1 MQSITVVDWLE
12 LDVDFYDIQL
22 LLGSATHVTT
32 LLLMACP
39 DVTDE
44 GLAVL
49 SGCTSLKQIDLTH
62 CSAITD
68 EALIQIAEACTK
80 LEMSDSRSGK
90 KCRVLTNFVRA
101 STV

>member
-49 SGCTSLKQIDLTH
+49 SGCTSLKHIDLTH

-80 LEMSDSRSGK
+80 LEM
-90 KCRVLTNFVRA
+90 L
-101 STV
+101 